1 MFKFGGL
8 IFTNMSL
15 RYKIIF
21 LFILAI
27 VLPAF
32 LLSVVVTSISRKAL
46 KNSIYYKQREIL
58 NRLEERITSQINR
71 HQQLLLMHKDIARV
85 SKKEQFET
93 VKDIFKQ
100 GDAFTEISMLDK
112 NGREQWKYS
121 RGGSVKA
128 LINRANRPEFLEARR
143 GFEYISRVSLSGQ
156 RSPYLML
163 SIPVNRKTN
172 VLVAKLDLDDMWQWM
187 KEIEVGKD
195 GQAFVVDLEGN
206 LLAHKDSER
215 VWAHSNFSSL
225 PIVKDFISYRQIT
238 SENWSEYKDEKGK
251 NVVSLYKALPKEG
264 WAVIIQ
270 VPAKEV
276 YKPIRKMYQNILF
289 WTFIWTSI
297 FLVIGYKFVSRIID
311 PLELLKS
318 QTKKISQGKLD
329 TKLDIKTGDEIEE
342 LAESFEKMALSLK
355 DLEDLRQDLIRM
367 IIHDLKSPLS
377 GIMGGLDYLEM
388 RISGTLSPDQEK
400 IISISKK
407 SAQNL
412 LVMIQNLLDISKMEE
427 GKLELRKEKFDL
439 SKIMTERFNQF
450 EPLLKSE
457 NKTISLE
464 IEKDVPIID
473 IDGALIERVLNNLI
487 SNALHHTVNEGKI
500 VLGLKKVGDYVEVKV
515 SDNGS
520 GIPEE
525 YKDKIFEKFVQA
537 ERKRSH
543 LRTGTGLG
551 LTFCKMAV
559 EAHGGKIRVESE
571 IDKGSAFVFTLPII

>member
-1 MFKFGGL
+1 
-8 IFTNMSL
+8 MSL

-46 KNSIYYKQREIL
+46 KNSIYYKQTEIL
-58 NRLEERITSQINR
+58 GRLEERITSQINR

-85 SKKEQFET
+85 SKKEQLET
-93 VKDIFKQ
+93 AKDILKQ
-100 GDAFTEISMLDK
+100 GDAFTEIALLDK

-121 RGGSVKA
+121 RSGMVKG
-128 LINRANRPEFLEARR
+128 LISRANRPEFLEARR

-156 RSPYLML
+156 RSPYLIL
-163 SIPVNRKTN
+163 SIQLKGLSN
-172 VLVAKLDLDDMWQWM
+172 VLVAKLDLDDMWQWI

-195 GQAFVVDLEGN
+195 GQAFVVDLQGN
-206 LLAHKDSER
+206 LIAHKDAER
-215 VWAHSNFSSL
+215 VWAHSNFGSL

-238 SENWSEYKDEKGK
+238 SENWSEYKDEKGQ
-251 NVVSLYKALPKEG
+251 NVVSLYKALPKVG

-276 YKPIRKMYQNILF
+276 YGPIRKMYQNILF
-289 WTFIWTSI
+289 WTIIWTSV

-318 QTKKISQGKLD
+318 QTQKISQGKLD
-329 TKLDIKTGDEIEE
+329 IKLDIKTGDEIEE
-342 LAESFEKMALSLK
+342 LAGSFEKMALSLK
-355 DLEDLRQDLIRM
+355 ELEDLRQDLIQM

-388 RISGTLSPDQEK
+388 GISGALTPDQSK
-400 IISISKK
+400 IIGISKK

-439 SKIMTERFNQF
+439 SKILTERFIQF
-450 EPLLKSE
+450 EPLLKNE
-457 NKTISLE
+457 NKTISLN
-464 IEKDVPIID
+464 IEKDVPIIE

-500 VLGLKKVGDYVEVKV
+500 VLGLKKEGDFIEVNV

-520 GIPEE
+520 GVPEE

-559 EAHGGKIRVESE
+559 ETHGGKIRVESE
-571 IDKGSAFVFTLPII
+571 LGKGSSFIFTLPI